1 MEDSMRQI
9 KMIPITVSG
18 GFHDSD
24 DIVVRARV
32 REYNNANGHY
42 LLAVLNEAQLAKISR
57 HLCGMSECEC
67 GGKYGD
73 LWECPD
79 GWERTGPDEWSMDLA

>member
-1 MEDSMRQI
+1 MKTI
-9 KMIPITVSG
+9 LITVSG
-18 GFHDSD
+18 GFHD
-24 DIVVRARV
+24 VGEVTVRAKV

-42 LLAVLNEAQLAKISR
+42 LLAVLTDTQLAKIWK

-79 GWERTGPDEWSMDLA
+79 GWERTGPDEWVKDLA